1 MTAETIIS
9 ELQSKIEILEEENEA
24 LWDMLEE
31 LRKSEIKNFQ
41 SALQEAHDKIELD
54 RILLRMPTDETVN

>member
-41 SALQEAHDKIELD
+41 KALQKAHDKIELD
-54 RILLRMPTDETVN
+54 RILLRMPTDDTVN

>member
-1 MTAETIIS
+1 MKAEIIIA

-31 LRKSEIKNFQ
+31 LRKSEVKNFQ
-41 SALQEAHDKIELD
+41 EALQAAHDRIELD
-54 RILLRMPTDETVN
+54 RILLRMPTDDTIN